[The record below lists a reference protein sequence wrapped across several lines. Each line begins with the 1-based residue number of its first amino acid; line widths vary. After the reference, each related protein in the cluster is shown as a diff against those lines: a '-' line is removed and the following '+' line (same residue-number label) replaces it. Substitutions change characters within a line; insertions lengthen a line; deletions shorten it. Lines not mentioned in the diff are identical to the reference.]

1 MLFLTA
7 GFLLKTHRGCGINM
21 RELGVKIRVGT
32 KKILGRQN
40 TVPRKLHAFGAQ
52 KKHHLSES

>member
-1 MLFLTA
+1 
-7 GFLLKTHRGCGINM
+7 M
-21 RELGVKIRVGT
+21 RESGVKIRVGT

-52 KKHHLSES
+52 KIIICPSPEKTQWA